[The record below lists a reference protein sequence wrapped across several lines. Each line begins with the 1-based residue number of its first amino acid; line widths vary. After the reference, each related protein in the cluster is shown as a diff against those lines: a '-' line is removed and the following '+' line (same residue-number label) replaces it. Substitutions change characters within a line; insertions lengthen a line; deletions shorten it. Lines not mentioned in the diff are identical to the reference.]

1 MRESKARG
9 KREVSRPRTKRRI
22 LSVLMLCA
30 LLCAQ
35 LGGLVSVPAFAAG
48 NPTTITITK
57 EWSGGT
63 APTGSITVELWS
75 SENDTAGDAD
85 DILVNNT
92 VTLTSPTWTE
102 SVAVADDELYYY
114 VVDSSVTADFT
125 NDTAP
130 APIMPSIVSSSL
142 KWIVP
147 TAGLPFGKATY
158 FSVVAFGDFTANT
171 ADVESGL
178 AVQGDFMGAHSYRVG
193 IPAGNYPAAPGSAA
207 EVFSWYTHPGG
218 IGLPIMAHTPRMI
231 VGGNVNHNGLTIAG
245 GELYAKEGATI
256 ATGENIKYYEYT
268 GTTGYTGD
276 TAALSFSWFD
286 WNKLT
291 KDGSEGVRE
300 VPAAD
305 VTAFF
310 SEAYTELEAMGAAL
324 YSHNSELDGEILGG
338 KVLVVNVDYDYGNA
352 PWGDATKPTRRV
364 LMLTPGST
372 DLTGIERIIYNVHL
386 QENSGGTAYLSAA
399 EFDFPIGFAGDVVV
413 NLIPENG
420 ATKLGFSKLEWSD
433 TDGNARVFITQ
444 NGEWGELF
452 ADAREYSHRIMWNV
466 PSAITE
472 ITANYGF
479 IGSMLAPDTDF
490 KAIGGGTFNGNL
502 VAKNVDVSGAGG
514 WEAHCT
520 GAFTYQVQDISTAGQ
535 IKISS
540 TYTPPV
546 TPPATGSI
554 TVTKNVTDASDGAKN
569 VTETFYV
576 ALFSD
581 SAGTSIVGTPKAIN
595 ITAASSGTAAF
606 TDLTVDLDYY
616 VFEVASSTATT
627 GIAGGGTFGVYT
639 VNYTGDQKV
648 NIPTTGGDKAY
659 GFTNKETT
667 PPPGSGSIKVNK
679 MVTDASDGA
688 KNVTETFYVALFN
701 DAAGTSIFGTP
712 KAIAL
717 AGSNTD
723 EATFGSLAAG
733 ETYYIFE
740 VTDMS
745 ATAGLAGGAAIGS
758 YTVSYATQEVT
769 VLSGV
774 TSSITVTNKEN
785 TIPPVTP
792 PGGGGTTTPNPE
804 PKPAVVNLSA
814 EKTVDGK
821 VPGELSFSFELRA
834 ENGALI
840 ETVTNNA
847 SGLAAFAPLSF
858 EETGS
863 FVYLIREVAGSDG
876 FTYDETVYT
885 VTVTVTKGTD
895 YAAAVSYE
903 KDGAAH
909 TGKLAFENKALS
921 EEQVVSVTAEKRWA
935 GSSTAAYPTSA
946 TVQLYKNGEAY
957 GAPVMLHAAN
967 GWSYIWEKLSK
978 EESWTVDELDVPTGY
993 AVSISEQGGNFV
1005 ITNTANATVPEKQ
1018 PARVVLVMNKSLDG
1032 RTPGAARFTFVL
1044 KDAAG
1049 AVLQEKQNSNSGIVA
1064 FDEMSFSHAGEYT
1077 FYLSESVGSVPMIQY
1092 DQTLYEAV
1100 VAVSETE
1107 AGYSAV
1113 LTYYSVDDAGN
1124 RLESVSG
1131 LPQFANTSSSFT
1143 SEEGLTEYIE
1153 MGEDGT
1159 PLGKWVFENDEWN
1172 FYELNDDG
1180 IPLGSMPN
1188 TGDGFINGLI
1198 LYGMIS
1204 LVLGLY
1210 LMVQDSSK
1218 KKERNNE

>member
-85 DILVNNT
+85 DILVDNT

-114 VVDSSVTADFT
+114 VVDSSITADFT

-193 IPAGNYPAAPGSAA
+193 IPAGNAPAAPGSAA
-207 EVFSWYTHPGG
+207 EVFGWYTHPGG

-256 ATGENIKYYEYT
+256 ATAGNIKYYEYT

-276 TAALSFSWFD
+276 TAALSFSWVD

-466 PSAITE
+466 PPAITE

-554 TVTKNVTDASDGAKN
+554 TVTKN
-569 VTETFYV
+569 
-576 ALFSD
+576 
-581 SAGTSIVGTPKAIN
+581 
-595 ITAASSGTAAF
+595 
-606 TDLTVDLDYY
+606 
-616 VFEVASSTATT
+616 
-627 GIAGGGTFGVYT
+627 
-639 VNYTGDQKV
+639 
-648 NIPTTGGDKAY
+648 
-659 GFTNKETT
+659 
-667 PPPGSGSIKVNK
+667 
-679 MVTDASDGA
+679 VTDASDGA

-840 ETVTNNA
+840 ETVTNSA

-885 VTVTVTKGTD
+885 VTVTVTKGAD
-895 YAAAVSYE
+895 YTAAVSYE
-903 KDGAAH
+903 KDGASH

-921 EEQVVSVTAEKRWA
+921 DEQVVSVTAEKRWA

-967 GWSYIWEKLSK
+967 GWSYTWEKLSK
-978 EESWTVDELDVPTGY
+978 DESWTVDELDVPTGY
-993 AVSISEQGGNFV
+993 AASISEQGGYFV
-1005 ITNTANATVPEKQ
+1005 ITNTANATAPEKQ
-1018 PARVVLVMNKSLDG
+1018 PARVVLLMNKSLDG
-1032 RTPGAARFTFVL
+1032 RTPGVVRFTFVL

-1049 AVLQEKQNSNSGIVA
+1049 TVLQEKQNSNSGIVA

-1131 LPQFANTSSSFT
+1131 LPQFANTSSSST

-1180 IPLGSMPN
+1180 IPLGGMPN

-1204 LVLGLY
+1204 LALGLY